1 MQLNAYS
8 VLDAVK
14 SGPLPSHI
22 LDFLLCLWDFLSA
35 LPTVDQGSSKPRVA
49 WSIQKTTAFLDS
61 WGGPWWRGAVFT
73 WLFHS
78 LLGSENLQLSVGLS
92 MALAGLHH
100 DALQLTVSEKKNSKI
115 TFLDFFYRVLHH
127 NVLHEINIWIQN
139 FLGKPWVSHHWPSLQ
154 TLKTDCKVCYFP

>member
-1 MQLNAYS
+1 M
-8 VLDAVK
+8 LDAVK
-14 SGPLPSHI
+14 SGPLPFHI

-61 WGGPWWRGAVFT
+61 WGGWWWRGAVFS

-100 DALQLTVSEKKNSKI
+100 DALQLTVSEKKTSKI
-115 TFLDFFYRVLHH
+115 TFLDFFLSCSSSQCLAWDKHL
-127 NVLHEINIWIQN
+127 NPN
-139 FLGKPWVSHHWPSLQ
+139 FLGKPWVAHHWPSLQ